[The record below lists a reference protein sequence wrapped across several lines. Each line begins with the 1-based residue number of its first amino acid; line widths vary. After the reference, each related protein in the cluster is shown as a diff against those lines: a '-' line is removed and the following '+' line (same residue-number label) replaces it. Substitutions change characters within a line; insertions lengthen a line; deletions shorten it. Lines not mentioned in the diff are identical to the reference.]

1 MIGHGLPES
10 KEAWK
15 GSTQATAG
23 TLSATDFWIPKGEPF
38 PFCRRFTFCAW
49 WHHASGNRGA
59 CTQTVKQLRGEK
71 AGQRTKRK
79 VEVISTKSTL
89 KMVNNIQKFDLM
101 QTEAVSELVM
111 PVTSIHCHL

>member
-1 MIGHGLPES
+1 HFVGGSRFVHGGIMPQEIVVPVL
-10 KEAWK
+10 
-15 GSTQATAG
+15 
-23 TLSATDFWIPKGEPF
+23 
-38 PFCRRFTFCAW
+38 
-49 WHHASGNRGA
+49 
-59 CTQTVKQLRGEK
+59 TVKQLRGEK

-111 PVTSIHCHL
+111 PVTLSIAIYDG